1 MGCCHSKLEPIT
13 TVIIRLD
20 IMAEPIN
27 FLGLIDEV
35 VDEDSA
41 IQFLQN
47 DGLLHENRHCPR
59 QDHVMGLNKRSRK
72 FGGKHLVTP
81 RWRCHVQG
89 CRSEV
94 GVRCGTFFEGSNLP
108 LRKVTLDNLIWIGQS
123 R

>member
-1 MGCCHSKLEPIT
+1 
-13 TVIIRLD
+13 
-20 IMAEPIN
+20 MAEPIN

-72 FGGKHLVTP
+72 FGGDTLLRQDGDATSK
-81 RWRCHVQG
+81 G
-89 CRSEV
+89 A
-94 GVRCGTFFEGSNLP
+94 GVRSASGVARS
-108 LRKVTLDNLIWIGQS
+108 LRARIYP
-123 R
+123 